1 MRESAIMSNQES
13 QIVPWNPSDLV
24 VIPTS
29 AETPAA
35 IVEYGRATLAQRDI
49 HSIIAGFEA
58 QGYEMVSTF
67 VWTKAAAAMKKQVAT
82 LGMEF
87 VGEMLGRPDLN
98 DDSDP
103 TTAIADHEVITL
115 AEDLGMITATQALR
129 LKHSLLIVTHFASLD
144 EQEAAEE
151 AMQKEEAV
159 SLLRTCVTSIL
170 GKPRFEAAIQFA
182 EFRKRLGEQ
191 TLSSDSGDVTAIQ
204 DSPYFFVRTTLGV
217 LLSMIKTQQGAT
229 LEHAVGNCMVLVPSL
244 WGRLREPEKWQIG
257 QAYAEVNA
265 SGNRLASGGL
275 KKALLDVHGFDFVP
289 ETLRSS
295 TYTEAA
301 AKVLSAHFAMNNFF
315 NERDPMQTLANLG
328 TAIPM
333 PAFAKCMEAALAV
346 RLGNYWGEARSAQPA
361 ANQLLS
367 SLRPT
372 QWGYYFNECLGRDRT
387 VLDKLTNEVKPV
399 SRWCDLVAEFIQA
412 DFVPKSRNV
421 ASLLDASRS
430 GNPNRVMQAA
440 NAIRGALGS

>member
-1 MRESAIMSNQES
+1 MSNPEN
-13 QIVPWNPSDLV
+13 QIIPWNPSDLV

-35 IVEYGRATLAQRDI
+35 IVAYGRATLAKRDI
-49 HSIIAGFEA
+49 QSIIAGFEA

-103 TTAIADHEVITL
+103 TTAIADHEVIAL
-115 AEDLGMITATQALR
+115 AEDLGMITSTQALR
-129 LKHSLLIVTHFASLD
+129 LKHSLQIVSHFASLD
-144 EQEAAEE
+144 ENEAEEE
-151 AMQKEEAV
+151 AMQKEEAI

-170 GKPRFEAAIQFA
+170 GKPKFEAAIQFA
-182 EFRKRLGEQ
+182 DFRKRLAEQ
-191 TLSSDSGDVTAIQ
+191 TLTSDSGDVSAIKN
-204 DSPYFFVRTTLGV
+204 SPYFFVRTTLGV

-244 WGRLREPEKWQIG
+244 WERLRAPEKWQIG

-295 TYTEAA
+295 TFTEAA

-328 TAIPM
+328 TSIPM
-333 PAFAKCMEAALAV
+333 PAFAKCMEAVLAV
-346 RLGNYWGEARSAQPA
+346 RLGNYWGEAWSAQPA
-361 ANQLLS
+361 ARQLLA

-372 QWGYYFNECLGRDRT
+372 QWDYYFNECLRRDRT
-387 VLDKLTNEVKPV
+387 VLDKLTSESKPV
-399 SRWCDLVAEFIQA
+399 SRWCELVGEFVQA
-412 DFVPKSRNV
+412 DFVPKSKKV
-421 ASLLDASRS
+421 ASLLQASRS
-430 GNPNRVMQAA
+430 AKPQLVMQAA
-440 NAIRGALGS
+440 GAIRGALGS